1 MNEQEQ
7 RIRAFAYEIWQTEG
21 QPEGQGERHWEMAR
35 KLVEA
40 QDSGIPASAS
50 ASKPRKSTTKPTDVT
65 AALSSAAE
73 QPGSE
78 QLSAEVAQQAKAPKA
93 TKPAKAA
100 AAAKGNAKPKPA
112 AGTEAAEGTPAGVK
126 KTRTPRAKKGG

>member
-7 RIRAFAYEIWQTEG
+7 RIREFAYEIWQTEG
-21 QPEGQGERHWEMAR
+21 CPDGQGERHWEMAR

-40 QDSGIPASAS
+40 QQSGLPMSLPLN
-50 ASKPRKSTTKPTDVT
+50 KPRKSTTKPTDV
-65 AALSSAAE
+65 SAGIGSVEQTSTE
-73 QPGSE
+73 QPATE
-78 QLSAEVAQQAKAPKA
+78 TAQAAKAPKA

-100 AAAKGNAKPKPA
+100 SAAKGNAKPKPA

-126 KTRTPRAKKGG
+126 RTRTPRAKKDS